1 MIHTHSFLALGLVCG
16 VWLAAWLLGRLSWEV
31 PAARAGKL
39 LLAVGLGAL
48 ALCKELFRDRED
60 SPLFLAAAGVV
71 LGLFLLWLGLLVGEA
86 FRRRQAREAL
96 LPWGVLLAVS
106 LALALPQLC
115 VWTFQQAGEGGFL
128 QGHLGWAMGAESYLF
143 FYLQNLGLAGLLA
156 LGGLFLSRGG
166 AFLRLAPALA
176 IWLLAELVVF
186 QPNVYDNNKL
196 LYPAYAF
203 LCCARAR
210 AGAAAGVVA
219 VASFSAVLT
228 MGREAVARYQLFGTG
243 AVELA
248 QWVEANTDPGSVI
261 LTDTRHNNE
270 IASLAG
276 RNVVCGSPSYLYYH
290 GLPYDRAQ
298 RDVGQMYA
306 VPQESQALLAQYQVR
321 YILVSDFERGSYPA
335 LYPRVYDD
343 GSRVLYQ
350 VTEQE
355 DIP

>member
-16 VWLAAWLLGRLSWEV
+16 VWLAAWLLGRLCWEV

-96 LPWGVLLAVS
+96 LPW
-106 LALALPQLC
+106 
-115 VWTFQQAGEGGFL
+115 
-128 QGHLGWAMGAESYLF
+128 HLGWAIGAESYLF

-203 LCCARAR
+203 LCCAAARCACRGLGLLRSRRAR

-228 MGREAVARYQLFGTG
+228 MGREAVARYQLFVGG
-243 AVELA
+243 GQHRPRVGH
-248 QWVEANTDPGSVI
+248 PH
-261 LTDTRHNNE
+261 RHTPQQ
-270 IASLAG
+270 
-276 RNVVCGSPSYLYYH
+276 RNRLLS
-290 GLPYDRAQ
+290 RAQ
-298 RDVGQMYA
+298 CGVRLPVL
-306 VPQESQALLAQYQVR
+306 PLLPR
-321 YILVSDFERGSYPA
+321 PA
-335 LYPRVYDD
+335 L
-343 GSRVLYQ
+343 
-350 VTEQE
+350 
-355 DIP
+355 

>member
-1 MIHTHSFLALGLVCG
+1 
-16 VWLAAWLLGRLSWEV
+16 
-31 PAARAGKL
+31 
-39 LLAVGLGAL
+39 
-48 ALCKELFRDRED
+48 
-60 SPLFLAAAGVV
+60 
-71 LGLFLLWLGLLVGEA
+71 
-86 FRRRQAREAL
+86 
-96 LPWGVLLAVS
+96 
-106 LALALPQLC
+106 
-115 VWTFQQAGEGGFL
+115 
-128 QGHLGWAMGAESYLF
+128 MGAESYLF

-203 LCCARAR
+203 LCCAAARCACRGLGLLRSRRAR

-248 QWVEANTDPGSVI
+248 PVGGGQHRPRVGHPH
-261 LTDTRHNNE
+261 RHTPQQ
-270 IASLAG
+270 
-276 RNVVCGSPSYLYYH
+276 RNRLLSRAQCGVRLPVLPLLPR
-290 GLPYDRAQ
+290 LPYDRAQ

-321 YILVSDFERGSYPA
+321 YILVSDFERGSHP
-335 LYPRVYDD
+335 
-343 GSRVLYQ
+343 
-350 VTEQE
+350 
-355 DIP
+355 

>member
-1 MIHTHSFLALGLVCG
+1 M
-16 VWLAAWLLGRLSWEV
+16 
-31 PAARAGKL
+31 
-39 LLAVGLGAL
+39 
-48 ALCKELFRDRED
+48 
-60 SPLFLAAAGVV
+60 
-71 LGLFLLWLGLLVGEA
+71 
-86 FRRRQAREAL
+86 
-96 LPWGVLLAVS
+96 S

-128 QGHLGWAMGAESYLF
+128 QGHLGWAIGAESYLF

-203 LCCARAR
+203 LCCAAARCACRVLGLLRSRRAR

-248 QWVEANTDPGSVI
+248 QWVEANTDPASVI

-306 VPQESQALLAQYQVR
+306 APQESQALLAQYQVR
-321 YILVSDFERGSYPA
+321 YILVSDFERGSYPVNQAALDA

>member
-1 MIHTHSFLALGLVCG
+1 M
-16 VWLAAWLLGRLSWEV
+16 
-31 PAARAGKL
+31 
-39 LLAVGLGAL
+39 
-48 ALCKELFRDRED
+48 
-60 SPLFLAAAGVV
+60 
-71 LGLFLLWLGLLVGEA
+71 
-86 FRRRQAREAL
+86 
-96 LPWGVLLAVS
+96 
-106 LALALPQLC
+106 
-115 VWTFQQAGEGGFL
+115 
-128 QGHLGWAMGAESYLF
+128 
-143 FYLQNLGLAGLLA
+143 
-156 LGGLFLSRGG
+156 GGLFLSRGG
-166 AFLRLAPALA
+166 EFLRLAPALA

-203 LCCARAR
+203 LCCAAARCACRGLGLLRSRRAR

-248 QWVEANTDPGSVI
+248 QWVEANTDPASVI

-270 IASLAG
+270 IAALAG

-306 VPQESQALLAQYQVR
+306 APQESQALLAQYQVR
-321 YILVSDFERGSYPA
+321 YILVSDFERGSYPVNQAALDA